1 MDDDQVKAPQ
11 LTSSF
16 KLPVSHLVLNLLKSF
31 RVLVFESFRV
41 LIVQSFNLLEF
52 QLFQWVDPS

>member
-16 KLPVSHLVLNLLKSF
+16 KLPVSHLVLNLLKLF
-31 RVLVFESFRV
+31 KV
-41 LIVQSFNLLEF
+41 LIWRLNLLEF
-52 QLFQWVDPS
+52 